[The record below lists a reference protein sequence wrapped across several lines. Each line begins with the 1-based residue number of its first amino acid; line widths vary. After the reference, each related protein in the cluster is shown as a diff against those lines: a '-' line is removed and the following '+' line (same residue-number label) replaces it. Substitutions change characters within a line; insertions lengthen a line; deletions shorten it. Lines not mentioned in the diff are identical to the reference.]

1 MAKQDRI
8 VISPGDMPPPA
19 SYKPTSPT
27 ATLPPSTSP
36 VAQQP
41 VPQTLSVATDGKPVN
56 LPGVPHPVP
65 QYAVLPPEMKSD
77 IPLNFEQN
85 VLRAQIKQGLAT
97 KTIDETEAVKRLNA
111 LIQKQALAQYGV
123 TGSWLN
129 KLVAGASTTAEY
141 AIPGLIVAAKDPA
154 AAGKAVYGS
163 FKETVTDPVGQ
174 FKNDPFSFFTNAFAL
189 ASGGAGAA
197 ARVGAVGRT
206 VAGAAARDLPT
217 ALGALSK
224 ADKRAF
230 AAVHKANGPVDSFG
244 FNLDVADVPTVNRIL
259 KPSVKLQDVISKDPE
274 FAKLHSQTVD
284 LIQKGQIGT
293 GVVNRGAAVRA
304 VGASLPAQ
312 VLKSAIKTPVP
323 KQRTLSVGGMVVNPP
338 SYRNTL
344 TNEALRLYDKAVT
357 QRRLDRV
364 YGTPGSTPGSIIPE
378 SVGNVWGP
386 AAKVGRESAEAQK
399 ILNQV
404 ANAAGERLAFYGPSV
419 PARVAGKAGSKA
431 VMSRGTLLPRQTM
444 RLSAIEQKVIDIV
457 GGTGASFDEHIQS
470 HTNDVQRWKDEAA
483 QIQTDLSSGT
493 GDVVK
498 LGKRLKLVE
507 KYATSSMD
515 QAILSAAAKKIYE
528 NPRPV
533 LARAIEGVRIAAT
546 KAEQA
551 KIDLPGDISLSSE
564 SAAFR
569 IGARTEQIKAS
580 AKGTESKLEK
590 IKRISSFIHKDNI
603 IKQANADEKAAIKSG
618 KLKVKEAIKNNLDA
632 VKKEE
637 VAANKFFDLKTKL
650 TASEK
655 DLLAQIKKADKLAK
669 SAWVMREK
677 VRDRYDQAKG
687 FQRLYLRQETIF
699 THMSNGFDDG
709 SVSAGDLGR
718 AQDRLASLKK
728 QYEKVAGVIVK
739 YENGETLGAEAQ
751 AAQDT
756 LESLLNVA
764 RKSASAEIRKAELE
778 WQRAFVER
786 GKTEFPVD
794 AARKDLA
801 ASVDSIAAKLK
812 SDIES
817 IPGQVDALKA
827 ELADLGGSLAS
838 KGVFYIP
845 QKEKAASG
853 FKNVKITKSK
863 YGISV
868 RPTGKAFENK
878 GYTGELQRRG
888 TFRTDVTQLTR
899 EQYKQVTRWVNIK
912 RGLDTFLQ
920 SPDIDPTSKY
930 AVAVR
935 TDAPIPDDLKNAID
949 NIHRGNITR
958 KEEKLL
964 DEKVVEYLK
973 SILPSRGSVFPGEP
987 GIRYVDSRFGKS
999 VLSQMNVP
1007 GSAPIR
1013 DTLNGIARGGLL
1025 YTKPA
1030 YYIANAMQTL
1040 GTNVGRQ
1047 GVFAPVNWTSALRLA
1062 SKLGEDDA
1070 AKILNLTHEG
1080 FFSTFDP
1087 GRGPLAGALGAA
1099 SHFGNT
1105 LTDRIPRIAAWLH
1118 EARAEGFNTTE
1129 TIHELLSN
1137 PKYND
1142 KLIDISRRA
1151 NNESVPYGDL
1161 TPFEQNQIKR
1171 TIFFYPWIRASAVYT
1186 MRFPFEH
1193 PFQTAAYNAL
1203 AQEAQNEIT
1212 NLFDGKI
1219 PAYLEGL
1226 VHVGGGKFILPKNVN
1241 NFNSL
1246 GEMVK
1251 AVDGLMPGG
1260 NPEYAL
1266 NLASSLVPSL
1276 QFGISALTG
1285 RSSFGYKYPDGT
1297 SGLSGAIQDQW
1308 RSQPLVVLFGRVFGK
1323 QVDPTDPTNSPI
1335 VPRDPMTTGG
1345 RYVLGPSLFPTKVNQ
1360 AGVISRAEKT
1370 KLDSMHGEKKIS
1382 YSYDLQNAELDLWN
1396 EKRLQTGTGLS
1407 NAALDSIKRG
1417 LGLQRQRDIEFL
1429 KVSKKDA
1436 PVDRARQR
1444 FNLMLKVFV
1453 DNGLA
1458 TQQQVDV
1465 VSQRAASATLDQ
1477 VEKAASSFWSAVPDI
1492 RSLSLYTSAVNA
1504 EAGMAK

>member
-1 MAKQDRI
+1 MAKQDKI

-19 SYKPTSPT
+19 SYKPTSPA
-27 ATLPPSTSP
+27 ATLPSP
-36 VAQQP
+36 KAAVTQQS

-77 IPLNFEQN
+77 TPLNFEQN

-141 AIPGLIVAAKDPA
+141 AIPGLIVAAKDPV

-174 FKNDPFSFFTNAFAL
+174 FKNDPFSFFSNAFAL
-189 ASGGAGAA
+189 ASGGAGTA

-244 FNLDVADVPTVNRIL
+244 FDLDVADVPTVNRIL
-259 KPSVKLQDVISKDPE
+259 KPSVKLQDVINKDPE

-312 VLKSAIKTPVP
+312 VLKAAVKTPVP
-323 KQRTLSVGGMVVNPP
+323 KQRSLSVGGMVVHPP

-378 SVGNVWGP
+378 SIGNVWGP

-493 GDVVK
+493 GDAVK

-507 KYATSSMD
+507 KYATASMD

-533 LARAIEGVRIAAT
+533 LARAIDATRIAAT

-569 IGARTEQIKAS
+569 IGARTAEIKAS
-580 AKGTESKLEK
+580 AAGLPSP
-590 IKRISSFIHKDNI
+590 IKAIEDLKKSDPDK
-603 IKQANADEKAAIKSG
+603 ANA
-618 KLKVKEAIKNNLDA
+618 
-632 VKKEE
+632 
-637 VAANKFFDLKTKL
+637 
-650 TASEK
+650 
-655 DLLAQIKKADKLAK
+655 
-669 SAWVMREK
+669 
-677 VRDRYDQAKG
+677 
-687 FQRLYLRQETIF
+687 LRQ
-699 THMSNGFDDG
+699 G
-709 SVSAGDLGR
+709 
-718 AQDRLASLKK
+718 
-728 QYEKVAGVIVK
+728 IVDFGNK
-739 YENGETLGAEAQ
+739 L
-751 AAQDT
+751 
-756 LESLLNVA
+756 
-764 RKSASAEIRKAELE
+764 
-778 WQRAFVER
+778 
-786 GKTEFPVD
+786 
-794 AARKDLA
+794 
-801 ASVDSIAAKLK
+801 IA
-812 SDIES
+812 D
-817 IPGQVDALKA
+817 
-827 ELADLGGSLAS
+827 
-838 KGVFYIP
+838 GVFYIP

-853 FKNVKITKSK
+853 FKNVKVTRGK
-863 YGISV
+863 YGIYFS
-868 RPTGKAFENK
+868 PTGKGFENRP
-878 GYTGELQRRG
+878 YAGELQRRG

-899 EQYKQVTRWVNIK
+899 EQYKQITRWVNIK
-912 RGLDTFLQ
+912 RGLDEFLK
-920 SPDIDPTSKY
+920 SPDIDPNSKY
-930 AVAVR
+930 AIPIR
-935 TDAPIPDDLKNAID
+935 TTVSIPTELKDKID
-949 NIHRGNITR
+949 QIYLGQITR
-958 KEEKLL
+958 KEEKELE
-964 DEKVVEYLK
+964 DKVVEYLK
-973 SILPSRGSVFPGEP
+973 KILPVSQNDILPGET

-999 VLSQMNVP
+999 VLSNMEVP
-1007 GSAPIR
+1007 RNANIR

-1047 GVFAPVNWTSALRLA
+1047 GVFAPVNWTSAMRLA

-1118 EARAEGFNTTE
+1118 EARAEGFNTPE

-1142 KLIDISRRA
+1142 KLIDISRRG
-1151 NNESVPYGDL
+1151 NNESVPYGEM
-1161 TPFEQNQIKR
+1161 TPFEQNQVKR

-1219 PAYLEGL
+1219 PARLEGL
-1226 VHVGGGKFILPKNVN
+1226 VHVGGGKFILPKNIN

-1246 GEMVK
+1246 GDMVK

-1266 NLASSLVPSL
+1266 NLASNLVPSL
-1276 QFGISALTG
+1276 QFAISALYG
-1285 RSSFGYKYPDGT
+1285 RDSFGYKYPAGT
-1297 SGLSGAIQDQW
+1297 SPLSGAIQDQW

-1323 QVDPTDPTNSPI
+1323 QIDPTDPANSPI
-1335 VPRDPMTTGG
+1335 IPRDPMTTAG
-1345 RYVLGPSLFPTKVNQ
+1345 RYVLGPSLFPTKVNKS
-1360 AGVISRAEKT
+1360 GVISRAEKT
-1370 KLDSMHGEKKIS
+1370 KADSMHGEKKIS
-1382 YSYDLQNAELDLWN
+1382 YSYDLQNAKLDLWN
-1396 EKRLQTGTGLS
+1396 EKRLQTGEGLS

-1429 KVSKKDA
+1429 KVNGKDK

-1444 FNLMLKVFV
+1444 FNLILKVLV

-1465 VSQRAASATLDQ
+1465 VSQRAASATLGQ
-1477 VEKAASSFWSAVPDI
+1477 VEDAANIFWSAIPDI

>member
-1 MAKQDRI
+1 MAAPVKANNFLSGVTQ
-8 VISPGDMPPPA
+8 PA
-19 SYKPTSPT
+19 SV
-27 ATLPPSTSP
+27 PPVVKL
-36 VAQQP
+36 VA
-41 VPQTLSVATDGKPVN
+41 PQTLSVATDGKPVN

-77 IPLNFEQN
+77 TPLNFEQN

-483 QIQTDLSSGT
+483 QIQTDLSSGI
-493 GDVVK
+493 GDAVK

-533 LARAIEGVRIAAT
+533 LARAIEGVRVAAT

-551 KIDLPGDISLSSE
+551 KIDLPGDISLSTE

-569 IGARTEQIKAS
+569 IGARTAEIKAS
-580 AKGTESKLEK
+580 AAGLPSP
-590 IKRISSFIHKDNI
+590 IKAIEDLKKSNPD
-603 IKQANADEKAAIKSG
+603 QANA
-618 KLKVKEAIKNNLDA
+618 
-632 VKKEE
+632 
-637 VAANKFFDLKTKL
+637 
-650 TASEK
+650 
-655 DLLAQIKKADKLAK
+655 
-669 SAWVMREK
+669 
-677 VRDRYDQAKG
+677 
-687 FQRLYLRQETIF
+687 LRQGI
-699 THMSNGFDDG
+699 
-709 SVSAGDLGR
+709 VDLG
-718 AQDRLASLKK
+718 
-728 QYEKVAGVIVK
+728 
-739 YENGETLGAEAQ
+739 N
-751 AAQDT
+751 
-756 LESLLNVA
+756 
-764 RKSASAEIRKAELE
+764 
-778 WQRAFVER
+778 
-786 GKTEFPVD
+786 
-794 AARKDLA
+794 
-801 ASVDSIAAKLK
+801 KLI
-812 SDIES
+812 SD
-817 IPGQVDALKA
+817 
-827 ELADLGGSLAS
+827 
-838 KGVFYIP
+838 GVFYIP

-853 FKNVKITKSK
+853 FKNVKVTKGK

-1360 AGVISRAEKT
+1360 AGIISRAEKT

-1429 KVSKKDA
+1429 KVNGKDA

-1453 DNGLA
+1453 DNGIA

-1465 VSQRAASATLDQ
+1465 VSQQAASATLDQ